1 MSVATLQKE
10 FNKLQTISEEAMKL
24 FGKEL
29 FDIPVIT
36 TNASN
41 EELLKELINLEQNA
55 DNNAQKTLLASISHL
70 SQPVKLEL
78 LQLIASLTMTAQANE
93 NRLNVQKGGDNE
105 IVDYEIPEQ
114 KKNKFLSN
122 SSLFYSILGLFIGLT
137 LLYFAHSNLN
147 ALQENYDIQIP
158 GGFLSLLKEPTKTG
172 GTLAKNVLSNLVERA
187 SSEIEKQTTRACTPQ
202 DGSWTT
208 ALIQTLWSPED
219 VVKCVVDT
227 GLETGYIEAKR
238 TAGEMT
244 VTYNFIVKS
253 VQVGTGMVCTFGGRT
268 YYILDGRNN
277 NKITQFIMDTVKR
290 VPGLKQLLPSSD
302 KLAIEN
308 RGGKRKSKKARK
320 GKKSSKVR
328 KGRKSKKARK
338 SKKVK
343 KA

>member
-114 KKNKFLSN
+114 KKK
-122 SSLFYSILGLFIGLT
+122 
-137 LLYFAHSNLN
+137 
-147 ALQENYDIQIP
+147 
-158 GGFLSLLKEPTKTG
+158 
-172 GTLAKNVLSNLVERA
+172 
-187 SSEIEKQTTRACTPQ
+187 
-202 DGSWTT
+202 
-208 ALIQTLWSPED
+208 
-219 VVKCVVDT
+219 
-227 GLETGYIEAKR
+227 
-238 TAGEMT
+238 
-244 VTYNFIVKS
+244 
-253 VQVGTGMVCTFGGRT
+253 
-268 YYILDGRNN
+268 
-277 NKITQFIMDTVKR
+277 
-290 VPGLKQLLPSSD
+290 
-302 KLAIEN
+302 
-308 RGGKRKSKKARK
+308 
-320 GKKSSKVR
+320 
-328 KGRKSKKARK
+328 
-338 SKKVK
+338 
-343 KA
+343 